1 VTLPNSAAATE
12 APRAAWLVDMAYV
25 VKASRGAFPLDYRNA
40 AHHLRRR
47 VGTLKC
53 HLFNGYDQRFGVPRG
68 LSAFYA
74 AMESEGMD
82 LHLYPMDEDQEGAN
96 RQRRVD
102 VAIGAY
108 LVHAA
113 ATGTE
118 TVILTTGDSDLIPA
132 VDIATQALG
141 ATINLLTYRHG
152 VAHQLHEASTAHW
165 YFEDDERT
173 YRRR

>member
-1 VTLPNSAAATE
+1 VPEKEQPFVTLPNSAAATE
-12 APRAAWLVDMAYV
+12 TPRAAWLVDMAYV

-82 LHLYPMDEDQEGAN
+82 VHLYPMDEDQEGAN

-102 VAIGAY
+102 VAIGAH

-118 TVILTTGDSDLIPA
+118 TVILTTGDSDLYP
-132 VDIATQALG
+132 G
-141 ATINLLTYRHG
+141 RRYRHAG
-152 VAHQLHEASTAHW
+152 S
-165 YFEDDERT
+165 
-173 YRRR
+173 RRDNKPPDLPPRCRSRAPRSEHRALVFRR